1 MVLFN
6 FSNEFQTKCNIKALE
21 FQLKT
26 IVPRNDLV
34 NLLDGWAGSSLA
46 TSRCSSSCTSHA
58 PHVRHATRST
68 SGCPIK
74 LGDDGVADSLHLLL
88 LLIELLDLG
97 ELVGVQPLDGLVAL
111 VVDGLAA
118 VIRDLVLHLLILDGG
133 LHVEAVALQSVLG
146 GDPLLLLFVIRLEL
160 LGIVDHLLDFLLGQ
174 AALVVGD
181 RDLVLLAG
189 RLVRSGHI
197 EDTVGVN
204 IEGDLNLG
212 NSSGGWRNSGQ
223 IELAKVVVVLGGD
236 GGVPLDQR
244 GHHATS
250 SLNSKREGR
259 NIEEKKVRNGLRGVA
274 SQDGSLDGGTVGHGL
289 VRVDRLVQILAV
301 EEVLQ
306 QLLHLGDPGGA
317 TDKDDVVDGRLV
329 HLGVP
334 HRLLNRLEGALEEVR
349 AKLLKSGPGDR
360 GVEVDAFEQGVDLNV
375 SLSRG
380 RQGPLSPLAGSPQ
393 PPQGTL
399 VPLHVLLVLPLELVD
414 EVVDHPVVE
423 VLSTQVS
430 VTGSGLDLED
440 ALLDGQDGDIKGAA
454 AKIEDQDVALS

>member
-1 MVLFN
+1 M
-6 FSNEFQTKCNIKALE
+6 
-21 FQLKT
+21 
-26 IVPRNDLV
+26 
-34 NLLDGWAGSSLA
+34 SSM
-46 TSRCSSSCTSHA
+46 TSLRTRMRVSSSWM
-58 PHVRHATRST
+58 RATKRRR
-68 SGCPIK
+68 
-74 LGDDGVADSLHLLL
+74 A
-88 LLIELLDLG
+88 
-97 ELVGVQPLDGLVAL
+97 
-111 VVDGLAA
+111 
-118 VIRDLVLHLLILDGG
+118 
-133 LHVEAVALQSVLG
+133 
-146 GDPLLLLFVIRLEL
+146 
-160 LGIVDHLLDFLLGQ
+160 
-174 AALVVGD
+174 
-181 RDLVLLAG
+181 
-189 RLVRSGHI
+189 
-197 EDTVGVN
+197 VGVN
-204 IEGDLNLG
+204 IEGHFDLG

-223 IELAKVVVVLGGD
+223 IELAKVVVVLGHGPLALVHLDGDSWLVVGVGGEGLGLLCGD
-236 GGVPLDQR
+236 GGVPPDQR

-289 VRVDRLVQILAV
+289 VRVDRLVQVLSV
-301 EEVLQ
+301 EKVLQ

-334 HRLLNRLEGALEEVR
+334 HRFLNRLEGALEEVR
-349 AKLLKSGPGDR
+349 AKLLKPGPGDG

-430 VTGSGLDLED
+430 VTSSGLDLED

-454 AKIEDQDVALS
+454 AEIEDQDVALS